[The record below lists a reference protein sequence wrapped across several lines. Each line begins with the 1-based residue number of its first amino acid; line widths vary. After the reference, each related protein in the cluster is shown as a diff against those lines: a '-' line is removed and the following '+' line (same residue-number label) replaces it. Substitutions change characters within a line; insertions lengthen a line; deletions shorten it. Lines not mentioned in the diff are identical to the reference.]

1 VPYTTCRQVCE
12 TRYVTK
18 TRCVPRQ
25 VMVCKTRCVPKT
37 VCRQVPVDPCCDN
50 GCLAVDPG
58 CSAPMTAG
66 CDGGTCTK

>member
-25 VMVCKTRCVPKT
+25 IMVSKTRCVPKT
-37 VCRQVPVDPCCDN
+37 VCRQVPVDPCCDT

-58 CSAPMTAG
+58 CAAPMTAG